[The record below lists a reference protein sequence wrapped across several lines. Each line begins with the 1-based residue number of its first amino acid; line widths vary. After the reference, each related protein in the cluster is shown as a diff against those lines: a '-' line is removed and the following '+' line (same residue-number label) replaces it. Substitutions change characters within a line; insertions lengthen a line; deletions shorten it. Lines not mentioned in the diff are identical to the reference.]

1 MSTEEILAQ
10 ALRLPRAERAR
21 LAEEVLSSLEDPD
34 EQVAAAWAREL
45 ERRSNDIAEG
55 RVQPVDWE
63 TAREQILKELEQ
75 RHAGRSS
82 SWGSGRTHRLA
93 FAVRYPTSLSAS
105 RNKLWPYNELN
116 AEWRTARAASVRKPQ
131 RRGHLGCQTDRSGNR
146 NMRREAV
153 SGRVRNRCRR

>member
-10 ALRLPRAERAR
+10 ALRLPRADRAR

-63 TAREQILKELEQ
+63 TARDQILKELEQ
-75 RHAGRSS
+75 RRAGRSS
-82 SWGSGRTHRLA
+82 S
-93 FAVRYPTSLSAS
+93 
-105 RNKLWPYNELN
+105 
-116 AEWRTARAASVRKPQ
+116 
-131 RRGHLGCQTDRSGNR
+131 
-146 NMRREAV
+146 
-153 SGRVRNRCRR
+153 